1 MFETFL
7 IKPLYNGF
15 IFLVGIAPG
24 GDVGFAIIILT
35 LLIRAVFYPAFTAS
49 IRTQMGMQAAQ
60 GEIDEINRA
69 YKDNKE
75 ERAKKTLELYKKKK
89 IRPFA
94 SLLVLIIQLPVF
106 IALYFA
112 FFREGLPNVAQH
124 LLYSFVPAPDV
135 INTNFLGILDLLK
148 PHNIAL
154 AVVVGALQY
163 LFAYLTM
170 ARTKK
175 NTDAMTRE
183 QQTAHKMQ
191 QGMML
196 YMFPVMMAAFAYS
209 LPGAVGLYFA
219 ATNVISIGQEWLIR
233 HRLSKKAIS

>member
-7 IKPLYNGF
+7 VKPLYNGF
-15 IFLVGIAPG
+15 IYLIGIAPG
-24 GDVGFAIIILT
+24 GDVGIAIIILT
-35 LLIRAVFYPAFTAS
+35 LIVRAVFYPAFSAS
-49 IRTQMGMQAAQ
+49 IKTQLGMQAAQ
-60 GEIDEINRA
+60 GEIDEINKT

-75 ERAKKTLELYKKKK
+75 ERAKKTLELYKKKN

-94 SLLVLIIQLPVF
+94 SLLVLIIQLPIF

-112 FFREGLPNVAQH
+112 FFREGLPSIAEH
-124 LLYSFVPAPDV
+124 LLYPFVSTPVV

-148 PHNIAL
+148 PHNIIL
-154 AVVVGALQY
+154 SVIVGGLQY
-163 LFAYLTM
+163 LFAYFSM

-175 NTDAMTRE
+175 NLNSLPRE

-196 YMFPVMMAAFAYS
+196 YMFPAIMAIFSYS
-209 LPGAVGLYFA
+209 LPAAVGLYFA
-219 ATNVISIGQEWLIR
+219 TTNLISIGQEWLIR
-233 HRLSKKAIS
+233 SRLNKNT

>member
-1 MFETFL
+1 MFETLL

-24 GDVGFAIIILT
+24 GDVGLAIIILT
-35 LLIRAVFYPAFTAS
+35 LLMRAVFYPAFTAS

-60 GEIDEINRA
+60 GDIDEINRV
-69 YKDNKE
+69 YKDDKE
-75 ERAKKTLELYKKKK
+75 ERAKKTLELYKRKN

-124 LLYSFVPAPDV
+124 LLYSFVPVPDV
-135 INTNFLGILDLLK
+135 ISTNFLGILDLLK
-148 PHNIAL
+148 SHNIILAL
-154 AVVVGALQY
+154 IVGALQY

-175 NTDAMTRE
+175 STDSMTRE
-183 QQTAHKMQ
+183 QQAAHKMQ

-196 YMFPVMMAAFAYS
+196 YMFPVMMAVFAYS

-233 HRLSKKAIS
+233 KRLSKTTQ